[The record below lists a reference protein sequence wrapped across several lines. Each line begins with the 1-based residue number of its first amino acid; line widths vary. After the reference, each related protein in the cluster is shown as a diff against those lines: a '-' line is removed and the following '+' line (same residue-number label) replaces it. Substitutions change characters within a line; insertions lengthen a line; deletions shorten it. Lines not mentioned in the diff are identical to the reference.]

1 MKDFKENR
9 VMLSDSYKYSHY
21 LQYPKGTVNMYD
33 YAEARSLKEYDKT
46 LFFGLQMIWK
56 KYFST
61 PLTIDEVEEAKSYA
75 KPHGIPFNEDG
86 WLKIVKDYEGRLP
99 VTIKAVP
106 EGLVIPNKTVLF
118 TVELT
123 KNDRDIFWLPSWLED
138 FLMKVWYTCSVA
150 TRSYYVKEMLL
161 EHSGLTSENPNVD
174 FSFHNFGDRGA
185 SCVEAA
191 GFGGVA
197 HLTCFKGTDN
207 FNSLRYAHILM
218 NEPKE
223 NIGFSIPASE
233 HGSTTAWGKDGEF
246 DMIDNHIEKSKGNP
260 LMASVLDSY
269 DIYNATDKVTS
280 GKFKEKIESDEYPK
294 FIERPDSG
302 YAPDVI
308 DEMLNIHEKNSVKF
322 TTNNKGYKT
331 FDKYGFIWGD
341 GVEMNTMSD
350 VLTVL
355 RLRMYSAENMSFG
368 SGGWL
373 MQMTNRDTLGYAI
386 KCSEITLEVP
396 HYGWNGEELGTKT
409 ITREVYKDPITDS
422 GKKSKKGK
430 VTTYFN
436 RSTNECEVDLVCN
449 ASMSKP
455 EVLEIIIENGILVKE
470 YSLSDV
476 RKNVQLCLDNRTADI
491 FSIK

>member
-1 MKDFKENR
+1 MKDFRENR
-9 VMLSDSYKYSHY
+9 VMLSDSYKYSHF

-56 KYFST
+56 KYFSS
-61 PLTIDEVEEAKSYA
+61 PLTIDEVEESASYA
-75 KPHGIPFNEDG
+75 EVHGVPFNISG
-86 WLKIVKDYEGRLP
+86 WLKIVKDYSGILP

-123 KNDRDIFWLPSWLED
+123 QNDKDIFWLPSWLED
-138 FLMKVWYTCSVA
+138 FLMKVWYTCNVA

-161 EHSGLTSENPNVD
+161 EHARLTSDNPFVD

-197 HLTCFKGTDN
+197 HLTCFKGTDS

-223 NIGFSIPASE
+223 NIAFSIPASE
-233 HGSTTAWGKDGEF
+233 HSSTTAWGKDGEF
-246 DMIDNHIEKSKGNP
+246 DMIDNHIETCKGKP
-260 LMASVLDSY
+260 LMASVGDSY
-269 DIYNATDKVTS
+269 DIFNFTNEVTS
-280 GKFKEKIESDEYPK
+280 GKFKEKIESDDYPK

-302 YAPDVI
+302 YAPDI
-308 DEMLNIHEKNSVKF
+308 INEMLNIHDKNNVKF
-322 TTNNKGYKT
+322 TTNSKEYKT
-331 FDKYGFIWGD
+331 FNKYGFIWGD
-341 GVEMNTMSD
+341 GVHMETMSD
-350 VLTVL
+350 VLTCL
-355 RLRMYSAENMSFG
+355 RLRMYSSENMAFG

-373 MQMTNRDTLGYAI
+373 MQQHDRDTLGFAI
-386 KCSEITLEVP
+386 KCSEITYEAP
-396 HYGWNGEELGTKT
+396 WYGWNGEELGMNTF
-409 ITREVYKDPITDS
+409 TREVYKDPITDS

-436 RSTNECEVDLVCN
+436 IAENKFEVDLVGN
-449 ASMSKP
+449 SSIERP
-455 EVLEIIIENGILVKE
+455 EALQVVIENGILVKE

-476 RKNVQLCLDNRTADI
+476 RKNVQLCLDNRIADI
-491 FSIK
+491 F